1 MVYGDRRSALIENI
15 RKEFGSSAE
24 ITGGQAGMHLSMAL
38 SGIGDREIAARAADE
53 SLWLVPLSSSYL
65 TKPQRPGFI
74 LGFGS
79 TRAEQMP
86 AAVRKMRAL
95 IG

>member
-1 MVYGDRRSALIENI
+1 MDCV
-15 RKEFGSSAE
+15 RKEFGNSAE

-38 SGIGDREIAARAADE
+38 SGIRDREIALRAATE
-53 SLWLVPLSSSYL
+53 NLWLVPLSSSYL

-79 TRAEQMP
+79 TSAEQMP
-86 AAVRKMRAL
+86 TAVRKIHAL